1 MNDRRELE
9 MRIEEATSAWRPRTP
24 DGTILPHPAWA
35 DLDPASRER
44 AFEETLVA
52 RRIEGALDSR
62 GRTTTV
68 RAVLARL
75 GLDRAG

>member
-1 MNDRRELE
+1 MNPHDEIDLL
-9 MRIEEATSAWRPRTP
+9 IEETTSAWRPRTG

-44 AFEETLVA
+44 AFEETVVA
-52 RRIEGALDSR
+52 RRIEAALDKR

-68 RAVLARL
+68 RAVLGRL
-75 GLDRAG
+75 GL